1 MLKQSKQ
8 QNGDDLLDEEF
19 SEMDVLDDANSM
31 FMVRP
36 KKHGKKHKPQQSHA
50 C

>member
-8 QNGDDLLDEEF
+8 QKVDDPLDEEF

-31 FMVRP
+31 YMVRP
-36 KKHGKKHKPQQSHA
+36 KELGQEA
-50 C
+50 